1 MSQDDTPEIEAFR
14 LRRTGARPI
23 EFEGTLIAEVQTYP
37 DRNRRA
43 FSGKV
48 GCSDIAS
55 AFRTTSG
62 KLVLALQRE
71 SYWTGEQ
78 DTHEV
83 HVYTNDQDL
92 LDDLPK
98 RLPPRLLDRILEQ
111 LEDEMNT
118 AEILE

>member
-55 AFRTTSG
+55 VFRTTSG

-71 SYWTGEQ
+71 CYWIGEQ
-78 DTHEV
+78 DTCEV
-83 HVYTNDQDL
+83 HVYASDEDL
-92 LDDLPK
+92 LDEIPK
-98 RLPPRLLDRILEQ
+98 RLPPRLIDRILEQ
-111 LEDEMNT
+111 LDDEMDI